1 MQFFIIITLILA
13 LVNTAS
19 GAELRGAGAKETLD
33 FKETFVGSFDKDG
46 FDYGA
51 ETTYYC
57 PDDHWHVTCA
67 SGSNGCYAGNI
78 DLCTDLTKV
87 RNVRNFEVCV
97 LLCSEKNVLL
107 ISRDFPC
114 FCSFP

>member
-19 GAELRGAGAKETLD
+19 GAELRGAGAKKTL
-33 FKETFVGSFDKDG
+33 
-46 FDYGA
+46 DYGA
-51 ETTYYC
+51 QATYYC
-57 PDDHWHVTCA
+57 PDSHWHVTCA
-67 SGSNGCYAGNI
+67 QGDEGCYAGNM
-78 DLCTDLTKV
+78 DLCQDLTKK
-87 RNVRNFEVCV
+87 RNVGNFEVCV